1 MKTILAELDR
11 MATLGHALEMGL
23 EYRKGVLSQERIDAL
38 NALGF
43 IWDARVQGVARR
55 FASLKPTS
63 LRESSCQSDR
73 LSVFI
78 ASQRVNF
85 VTPWSLGLE
94 SRHS

>member
-11 MATLGHALEMGL
+11 MATQGHALEMGI

-63 LRESSCQSDR
+63 LRESSCQSDSW
-73 LSVFI
+73 SVLI
-78 ASQRVNF
+78 ASQMVSL
-85 VTPWSLGLE
+85 VTCWSLGLA